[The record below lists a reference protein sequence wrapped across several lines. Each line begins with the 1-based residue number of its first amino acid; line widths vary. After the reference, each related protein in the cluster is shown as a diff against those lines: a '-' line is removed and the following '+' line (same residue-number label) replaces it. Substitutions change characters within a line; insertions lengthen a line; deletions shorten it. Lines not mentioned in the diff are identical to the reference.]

1 MKNTTKTT
9 ARPHYE
15 ANTQQEAWQI
25 VNKIFPGDYEY
36 NAEATSRCG
45 YPVYTSTRANATYAH
60 ISDLNTRL
68 EVCYDNGDCVNIWFT
83 DLYWN
88 AVENESLKKEI
99 AKKDAKI
106 EELKNTVDL
115 KTIAYDNLL
124 KDWVKQIDEIK
135 ALKAELKALKE
146 NGYSLLDELIA

>member
-1 MKNTTKTT
+1 MKNTNTT
-9 ARPHYE
+9 RPHYE

-25 VNKIFPGDYEY
+25 VNEIFPGDYEY
-36 NAEATSRCG
+36 SAEASSRCG
-45 YPVYTSTRANATYAH
+45 YPVYESTREGATYAH

-68 EVCYDNGDCVNIWFT
+68 EVCFDNGDCVNIWFT

-106 EELKNTVDL
+106 EELNNNLDL
-115 KTIAYDNLL
+115 KTAAYDSLL
-124 KDWVKQIDEIK
+124 NDWVKQIEEIK
-135 ALKAELKALKE
+135 ALRKQIDELKA
-146 NGYSLLDELIA
+146 NGYDLINDLIA